1 MRLPPSSHS
10 AYCCGSSSVAT
21 SRVTVQNK
29 LGLHA
34 RPAALFVQLANKF
47 SSDIFVDKNG
57 VEVNGKSIMSVM
69 MLAVES
75 GSEILIRGVGD
86 DADDAVRALVEL
98 VDSRFG
104 EE

>member
-1 MRLPPSSHS
+1 MASN
-10 AYCCGSSSVAT
+10 
-21 SRVTVQNK
+21 RVIIINK

-47 SSDIFVDKNG
+47 ESDIFLTKNG

-69 MLAVES
+69 MLAIES
-75 GSEILIRGVGD
+75 GSEVII
-86 DADDAVRALVEL
+86 RALGRDENEAVEAL
-98 VDSRFG
+98 SLLIDSGFD